1 MTVADHHPP
10 GGSQGAPSARTPAV
24 EPGDGVDEV
33 LVTHEHPDHLDIAK
47 LVAASQRNSAFRV
60 YLPPAAIESVPEL
73 GGTAVA
79 VEAGQRFTAAGFA
92 VDVVGG
98 AHAEIYDGLP
108 GCANVGF
115 VVDGTVYHRGD
126 SLFVPPSPVETL
138 FVPAAAPWLKL
149 SEALD
154 FVRAVPPE
162 ARVPDPRR
170 RAQRDRPGVL
180 RRLVGPQ
187 GRHRVRAHPGRGVR
201 GNPLSGFHMPDG
213 ADQAALA
220 VSYVSGTASKRP
232 ATVGG
237 LFSRTAPPC
246 A

>member
-1 MTVADHHPP
+1 MHVIKYGHACVRLEADDRVLVIDP
-10 GGSQGAPSARTPAV
+10 GTFSEAEAL
-24 EPGDGVDEV
+24 DGVDEV

-60 YLPPAAIESVPEL
+60 YLPLAAIESVPEL

-115 VVDGTVYHRGD
+115 VVDGTVYHPGD

-138 FVPAAAPWLKL
+138 FVPAAAPG
-149 SEALD
+149 SSS
-154 FVRAVPPE
+154 
-162 ARVPDPRR
+162 PRR
-170 RAQRDRPGVL
+170 WTSCGRCARSARSRSTTPRSTRSARSTSTAGWTSRAAPST
-180 RRLVGPQ
+180 
-187 GRHRVRAHPGRGVR
+187 RASR
-201 GNPLSGFHMPDG
+201 SGSPWQS
-213 ADQAALA
+213 AERIPYA
-220 VSYVSGTASKRP
+220 
-232 ATVGG
+232 
-237 LFSRTAPPC
+237 
-246 A
+246 